1 VSTAV
6 SNSLCADKPSEITRL
21 SLLRAKFCEN
31 LSKLFEMGMLQENLF
46 LLGLFSVLDVVLDMP
61 IEDALDMVF
70 VPTPIR
76 DALIDNKGELFDVLS
91 FVMEYEFGHWKEIS
105 RQALV
110 RNISID
116 DIYTAYLDSQL
127 WYSNLISLPEQAGDI

>member
-1 VSTAV
+1 
-6 SNSLCADKPSEITRL
+6 
-21 SLLRAKFCEN
+21 
-31 LSKLFEMGMLQENLF
+31 MGMMQENLF
-46 LLGLFSVLDVVLDMP
+46 LMGLFSVLDVVLEMP

-70 VPTPIR
+70 VPNPIR
-76 DALIDNKGELFDVLS
+76 EALIDNKGELFEVLN

-116 DIYTAYLDSQL
+116 AIYTAYLESQL
-127 WYSNLISLPEQAGDI
+127 WYSNLISMPEQEGDL